1 MTPAEIANGHERRCA
16 RRSASS
22 ARGRS
27 RAPRP
32 GHLGAFGSGEPG
44 DSGAPGESGG
54 PDDSA
59 AAAGAAGTGM
69 AERMMAAMPDS
80 NGPRGLTNIF
90 QSRGR
95 RTKVSAWIDRK
106 STRLNSSHVAISYAV
121 FCMKKNKQKL

>member
-1 MTPAEIANGHERRCA
+1 RPRPPPRTGGPGSGSPAPMTPAEIANGHERRCA

-22 ARGRS
+22 AKDRS

-44 DSGAPGESGG
+44 DPAESGG

-59 AAAGAAGTGM
+59 AAAGAAGTGV

-80 NGPRGLTNIF
+80 NGPRGLTNI
-90 QSRGR
+90 
-95 RTKVSAWIDRK
+95 
-106 STRLNSSHVAISYAV
+106 
-121 FCMKKNKQKL
+121 